1 MRTGVPQSRGR
12 LPTRMP
18 AGAGSVRGH
27 VTAAIRALRADARL
41 PPRLLAGRA
50 RSPRPAS
57 PSHELAAAAVAAA
70 RAPGCTMTGT
80 RRPPLPQRFSPRTR
94 PSAPGELPAGRRP
107 SQSCRLAAAGRVASC
122 VSRCLAAP
130 GARAAVPTRS
140 AAEGPPPGSAWA
152 LRRSPRSCFRLLA
165 LPPART
171 VKGGRAGGAAAAG
184 CVGAGSRLLRGA
196 RPEAGERRGRGA
208 PPPQPTGWNLW
219 KGAAARRAHRRP
231 RPGSSAVSPGAG
243 RLAEPIF
250 RPLGLGCGKPE
261 PGERPRG
268 AGPARWEG
276 AGPLV
281 AGCPGRSA
289 SLPPRTADRAV
300 ESNSGVIT
308 ATELRKDCRSHP
320 ELGHLWEGLASS
332 PAVIGL
338 SFARFALQTSVPK
351 VVLLPSSFGK
361 SSISLL
367 PESLESYL
375 PVNFSL

>member
-1 MRTGVPQSRGR
+1 M
-12 LPTRMP
+12 
-18 AGAGSVRGH
+18 RGH

-57 PSHELAAAAVAAA
+57 PSHELAAAAAA

-80 RRPPLPQRFSPRTR
+80 RRSPLPQRFSPHTR

-107 SQSCRLAAAGRVASC
+107 PRSCRLAAAGRAASC
-122 VSRCLAAP
+122 VSRCPAAP

-152 LRRSPRSCFRLLA
+152 LRRSPRSFLLPSPCPSSCA
-165 LPPART
+165 HRE
-171 VKGGRAGGAAAAG
+171 GRAEQLRRAAYG
-184 CVGAGSRLLRGA
+184 RGAGSSGA
-196 RPEAGERRGRGA
+196 PGPKPGARRGRGA
-208 PPPQPTGWNLW
+208 PPLQPAGGSLW
-219 KGAAARRAHRRP
+219 KGEAARRARRRP

-250 RPLGLGCGKPE
+250 RPLGLGCGRHE
-261 PGERPRG
+261 PGERPRE
-268 AGPARWEG
+268 AGPAWWKG

-281 AGCPGRSA
+281 AGCPGHSA

-300 ESNSGVIT
+300 ESNSGVST

-338 SFARFALQTSVPK
+338 SSARFALQTSVPK
-351 VVLLPSSFGK
+351 VVLPPSSFGK

-375 PVNFSL
+375 PVNFSP